1 MSDQDFFFDEEE
13 TTVTGTT
20 ETVKPPAKS
29 GKTPAPAARTSA
41 PKPRAAGPAV
51 AKPAGGSASFFEQ
64 QVSITVA
71 SLMTV
76 VGLLLGVI
84 VGFLVAP
91 DGGTVTTATPAT
103 TATDS
108 SAAAPQLSDE
118 QLSSGA
124 LPEGHPDIGSMSTT
138 ATTGQ

>member
-13 TTVTGTT
+13 TAEAGTKETAKPSAKT
-20 ETVKPPAKS
+20 ESKA
-29 GKTPAPAARTSA
+29 APAARKPA
-41 PKPRAAGPAV
+41 PKPAPKPAAA
-51 AKPAGGSASFFEQ
+51 APAGGSPSFFEQ

-76 VGLLLGVI
+76 IGLLLGVI

-91 DGGTVTTATPAT
+91 DGGTVTTAAPAAT

-108 SAAAPQLSDE
+108 GATAPQLTDE

-124 LPEGHPDIGSMSTT
+124 LPEGHPDIGSATTT